1 MVGEVETSSA
11 SSYTY
16 LSAKHAGQMERK
28 KEEKRKEEGRGRKGK
43 PSRYMHFWL
52 PPLPNGNPKALAAS

>member
-28 KEEKRKEEGRGRKGK
+28 KEEKREEEGEVSRRDTCTSGCPRFRTGIRK
-43 PSRYMHFWL
+43 H
-52 PPLPNGNPKALAAS
+52 

>member
-16 LSAKHAGQMERK
+16 LNAKHAGQMERK
-28 KEEKRKEEGRGRKGK
+28 KEEKREEEGRGGRGK

>member
-1 MVGEVETSSA
+1 
-11 SSYTY
+11 
-16 LSAKHAGQMERK
+16 MERK